1 MHHALQVEHLSK
13 SYRRAD
19 GSRFAALA
27 DLSFELPQGAS
38 LGLCGRNGAG
48 KSTLLKILAGA
59 VRQDGGRWR
68 AQQPL
73 RAVVELGVG
82 FHPDLSGRENAL
94 QLAALDGLAGRAAKA
109 HAAGA
114 LEFAGLVQAA
124 DEPLR
129 TWSSG
134 MQLRLAFAAAIA
146 HPCRVL
152 LLDEV
157 FAVGDQ
163 EFQARCVERVRA
175 LQEAGTSIV
184 LCSHSLYDLRQLC
197 SHALW
202 LEGGRDAAF
211 GECAETTARYAAA
224 MRAGS
229 AGGAARGAATGPR
242 IDRLELAGPRGAVQE
257 LESGADLVVRVH
269 WSSPVA
275 TEVQCG
281 VGLLDP
287 ACELVAACGTHLSG
301 LAPQHGVGGVFELRL
316 PRLALLSGS
325 FRVAAWLFDR
335 HGLQRHDEALSE
347 RPLTVLARGGQVGRV
362 MLEHQWSHSRTTPTI
377 EQPPAALPAAPAVD
391 AHVSPPAG
399 DA

>member
-1 MHHALQVEHLSK
+1 MRHALQVEHLAK

-19 GSRFAALA
+19 GTRFVAL
-27 DLSFELPQGAS
+27 DDVSFELPQGAS

-59 VRQDGGRWR
+59 VRQDAGRWR
-68 AQQPL
+68 AQGPL

-94 QLAALDGLAGRAAKA
+94 QLAALDGLAGRAAKS
-109 HAAGA
+109 HAAAA
-114 LEFAGLVQAA
+114 LDFAGLAHAA

-163 EFQARCVERVRA
+163 QFQSRCVERVRA
-175 LQEAGTSIV
+175 LQHAGASIV

-202 LEGGRDAAF
+202 LDGGRAAAL
-211 GECAETTARYAAA
+211 GDCAETTARYAAG
-224 MRAGS
+224 MRA
-229 AGGAARGAATGPR
+229 ADAALEPRGAAAAPR
-242 IDRLELAGPRGAVQE
+242 IERIEVLGPRGATWE
-257 LESGADLVVRVH
+257 CASGEDLLVRVV
-269 WSSPVA
+269 WSSTAPAAVH
-275 TEVQCG
+275 CG
-281 VGLLDP
+281 VGLLDQG
-287 ACELVAACGTHLSG
+287 AELVAACGTHLSG
-301 LAPQHGVGGVFELRL
+301 LEPQTGRGGVFELRL

-325 FRVAAWLFDR
+325 LRVAAWLFDR
-335 HGLQRHDEALSE
+335 HGLQRHDETVAE
-347 RPLTVLARGGQVGRV
+347 RPLTVLSRGGQVGRV
-362 MLEHQWSHSRTTPTI
+362 MLEHHWSHTSATPTI
-377 EQPPAALPAAPAVD
+377 EQPPAALPAASTVD
-391 AHVSPPAG
+391 ASSSLPAG
-399 DA
+399 GA

>member
-1 MHHALQVEHLSK
+1 MRHALQVEQLSK

-19 GSRFAALA
+19 GARFGALS
-27 DLSFELPQGAS
+27 DVSFELPQGAS

-68 AQQPL
+68 SQQPL

-109 HAAGA
+109 HAAEA
-114 LEFAGLVQAA
+114 LEFAGLAQAA

-175 LQEAGTSIV
+175 LQGAGTSIV

-202 LEGGRDAAF
+202 LDGGRNAAF

-224 MRAGS
+224 ARS
-229 AGGAARGAATGPR
+229 TTDGAQRRDTPAGPR
-242 IDRLELAGPRGAVQE
+242 IERIELLGPRGPARE
-257 LESGADLVVRVH
+257 LESGSDLTVRVH
-269 WSSPVA
+269 WTSP
-275 TEVQCG
+275 EVVEVHCG

-301 LAPQHGVGGVFELRL
+301 LEARRGQGGVFELRL

-325 FRVAAWLFDR
+325 FRAAAWLFDR

-362 MLEHQWSHSRTTPTI
+362 MLEHLWSHTGTTPTI
-377 EQPPAALPAAPAVD
+377 EQPPAALPAAPAAD
-391 AHVSPPAG
+391 AHVPAPAAG
-399 DA
+399 A